1 MDNEQDPDMDPSDGS
16 LAGSRNPPYAMI
28 EDSFT
33 SEEIDSI
40 LEGTPKSTVA
50 DHMCM
55 NEERSKHSEWKSYE
69 GAAKLTKQM
78 NALLSFCHEEKKRW
92 ADQQTAAS
100 NTAKSLKRPRSS
112 GNGRENGQ
120 DHSVNNP
127 ETDVNDAETGA
138 DDIFTSFMRIKRP
151 DRPQAILHR

>member
-1 MDNEQDPDMDPSDGS
+1 MDTEQNHDMGLSDTY
-16 LAGSRNPPYAMI
+16 LAPLYAMT
-28 EDSFT
+28 DDLFT

-40 LEGTPKSTVA
+40 LEGTPKSIVA

-55 NEERSKHSEWKSYE
+55 NEERSKYYEWKNYE

-100 NTAKSLKRPRSS
+100 NTAKSLKRPDPQKMEKKLIKILPSIKP
-112 GNGRENGQ
+112 GQ
-120 DHSVNNP
+120 
-127 ETDVNDAETGA
+127 T
-138 DDIFTSFMRIKRP
+138 
-151 DRPQAILHR
+151 